1 MDSQSQSSKSGLR
14 RKGGHKRG
22 GRYEAGR
29 QQVALIVSAA
39 RTVLINGGYAQLT
52 LRRVARQARMSLALL
67 QHYFRAKDD
76 LLRALIEYTNRQY
89 IEQCDQVFAEA
100 RGNAKA
106 KFLACIDYLIE
117 DNRDSSS
124 NTLYFE
130 LWALACH
137 DPHANAMLDELFT
150 YYRNYIAGLIRN
162 MRPKLSKHRVEKRA
176 VQIVAL
182 LEGLTLFIDRS
193 KPRHVAMR
201 GLTRDARAN
210 MLRLAIRD

>member
-1 MDSQSQSSKSGLR
+1 MNSQTKPLNSNFR
-14 RKGGHKRG
+14 REDERKRG
-22 GRYEAGR
+22 RRYEAGK
-29 QQVALIVSAA
+29 QQISRILSAA
-39 RTVLINGGYAQLT
+39 RTVLIDGGYAQLT
-52 LRRVARQARMSLALL
+52 LRRVAREARMSLALL

-76 LLRALIEYTNRQY
+76 LLRALIEHTNRQY
-89 IEQCDQVFAEA
+89 TEQCARVYAEA

-137 DPHANAMLDELFT
+137 DPHANVMLDELFT

-162 MRPKLSKHRVEKRA
+162 MSPRLSKHHVDQRA

-210 MLRLAIRD
+210 MLLLATKN

>member
-1 MDSQSQSSKSGLR
+1 MDSPGNSLENKPRLEGKRKR
-14 RKGGHKRG
+14 R
-22 GRYEAGR
+22 GRYEAGK
-29 QQVALIVSAA
+29 QQVPLIVSAA
-39 RTVLINGGYAQLT
+39 RTVLIDGGYAQLT
-52 LRRVARQARMSLALL
+52 LRRVAKEARMSLALL

-76 LLRALIEYTNRQY
+76 LLRALIEHTNRQY
-89 IEQCDQVFAEA
+89 IEQCDRVFAEA
-100 RGNAKA
+100 RGDAKA

-137 DPHANAMLDELFT
+137 DPHANAMLDDLFT

-162 MRPKLSKHRVEKRA
+162 MRPKLSEHRVEQRA

-182 LEGLTLFIDRS
+182 LEGLTLFIDRN
-193 KPRHVAMR
+193 KPRHVALR

-210 MLRLAIRD
+210 MLLLATKT

>member
-1 MDSQSQSSKSGLR
+1 MSSLTRSLDNNLQ
-14 RKGGHKRG
+14 RKGERKRG
-22 GRYEAGR
+22 GRYEAGK
-29 QQVALIVSAA
+29 QQITLILSAA
-39 RTVLINGGYAQLT
+39 RTVLIDGGYAQLT
-52 LRRVARQARMSLALL
+52 LRRVAREARMSLALL

-76 LLRALIEYTNRQY
+76 LLRALIEHTNRQY
-89 IEQCDQVFAEA
+89 IGQCDRVYAEA

-117 DNRDSSS
+117 DNRDSPS

-137 DPHANAMLDELFT
+137 DPHANVMLDDLFT

-162 MRPKLSKHRVEKRA
+162 MRPKLSEHRVEQRA

-193 KPRHVAMR
+193 KPRHVALR

-210 MLRLAIRD
+210 MLLLATKA

>member
-1 MDSQSQSSKSGLR
+1 MNSQRQSSKSDR
-14 RKGGHKRG
+14 SRKRGRNRG
-22 GRYEAGR
+22 GRYAAGR
-29 QQVALIVSAA
+29 QQVTLIVSAT

-52 LRRVARQARMSLALL
+52 LRRVAAQARMSLALM
-67 QHYFRAKDD
+67 QHYFRTKDE
-76 LLRALIEYTNRQY
+76 LLRALIEHTNRQY
-89 IEQCDQVFAEA
+89 IEQCDRVFAAA
-100 RGNAKA
+100 RGSAKA

-117 DNRDSSS
+117 DNRDSPS

-162 MRPKLSKHRVEKRA
+162 MRPRLTKHRVEQRA

-182 LEGLTLFIDRS
+182 LEGLTLFIDRG
-193 KPRHVAMR
+193 KPRHAAMR

-210 MLRLAIRD
+210 MVRLATKD